1 MSVIIEIIHINGS
14 IMDAIKTKNII
25 QPDIHIFKISNIC
38 INVVIVIVVV
48 VVFCILCDNL
58 VWTQSSGSNA
68 PLNITI

>member
-25 QPDIHIFKISNIC
+25 QPDIHTFKISNIC

-48 VVFCILCDNL
+48 FCIFTDD
-58 VWTQSSGSNA
+58 W
-68 PLNITI
+68 NIVYKLKF

>member
-14 IMDAIKTKNII
+14 IMDAIKTRNII
-25 QPDIHIFKISNIC
+25 QPDIHTFKISNIC

-48 VVFCILCDNL
+48 VVFYILCDNL

>member
-14 IMDAIKTKNII
+14 IMDAIKTRNII
-25 QPDIHIFKISNIC
+25 QPDIHTFKISNIC

-58 VWTQSSGSNA
+58 V
-68 PLNITI
+68 